1 MESIQEHSCNPF
13 AGDACDQCLDQ
24 ITEWQYEVWSRQMA
38 SMMNTLEELEEL
50 TNGMHDELAEHMQR
64 LADEVA
70 ESEPSNPDPEFP
82 EVPLKKPKK
91 RSRQSKKGDRFISKR
106 VTIVAPNQAAPVG
119 TSTSQEGDTRSTI
132 PDHPGGSPEAKP
144 PFEFR
149 DEDFPPLQ

>member
-1 MESIQEHSCNPF
+1 
-13 AGDACDQCLDQ
+13 
-24 ITEWQYEVWSRQMA
+24 MA